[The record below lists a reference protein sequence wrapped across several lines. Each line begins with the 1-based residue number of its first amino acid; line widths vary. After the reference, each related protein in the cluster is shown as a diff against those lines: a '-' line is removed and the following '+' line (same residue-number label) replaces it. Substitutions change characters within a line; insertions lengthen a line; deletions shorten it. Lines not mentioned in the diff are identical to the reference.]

1 MSADTPTTEPENQDS
16 VFGKGFMLFLGFAGG
31 LFAAIAIA
39 IPMVIIASNMNFGGD
54 GGGTGGIESG
64 GDNGGEV
71 APPPDA
77 APSGEEIALNNG
89 CVACHTTDGSV
100 VVGPTWQGLAG
111 SERPLE
117 GGETVTADD
126 AYLETAIID
135 PASQVVEGF
144 QPIMPTDYGDQLSSG
159 DIAAL
164 VEYINSLS

>member
-1 MSADTPTTEPENQDS
+1 MTADTPTTEPESQDS

-71 APPPDA
+71 APPPETGL
-77 APSGEEIALNNG
+77 PGEEIALNTG
-89 CVACHTTDGSV
+89 CLACHTTDGNAS
-100 VVGPTWQGLAG
+100 VGPTWQGLAG

-126 AYLETAIID
+126 AYLETSIVD
-135 PASQVVEGF
+135 PAFQVVEGF
-144 QPIMPTDYGDQLSSG
+144 PAVMPPTYGDQLSSG

-164 VEYINSLS
+164 VEYINSLG